1 MGGRSEQAPTF
12 FLYECLDLSL
22 MGNLVDI
29 LISGPGC
36 WFPDPDNC
44 RRYWRCHSSGGA
56 AGDLVAEHLICED
69 DAEGEPMMW
78 DLEYDGCNFAGQTQ
92 CGVRPV
98 CDECNDNCRD
108 GECRG
113 HDMDCRDEQN
123 GFYPDPYS
131 CERFWQ
137 CDQGNAFHFKVR
149 F

>member
-1 MGGRSEQAPTF
+1 M
-12 FLYECLDLSL
+12 SL
-22 MGNLVDI
+22 G
-29 LISGPGC
+29 
-36 WFPDPDNC
+36 
-44 RRYWRCHSSGGA
+44 SSGRPGGGA
-56 AGDLVAEHLICED
+56 AEHLICPD

-78 DLEYDGCNFAGQTQ
+78 DLEYDGCNFAGQTE

-98 CDECNDNCRD
+98 CDECNDNCRG